1 MSDFIRG
8 VAFIFEGQT
17 ERVFYNSMLQY
28 FVAKNEGF
36 QIIKEMDQPTND
48 YRYIISN
55 DNQSVIVRMYTVGT
69 IISHTSAAA
78 RWFKA
83 NCKQV
88 HKGISWTVFLCYD
101 TDSHNSD
108 ASQFQEGDWKDL
120 RKTILKNKRT
130 EIIDLAAQAD
140 IEDIM
145 LLDIDGVCDFLGIPT
160 CQTPPARKGK
170 AKMKKLFRDNKSFY
184 HEGER
189 AGYLIDHLDKGVI
202 ISKTSIPLYSI
213 EEACFK

>member
-8 VAFIFEGQT
+8 VAFIFEGDT
-17 ERVFYNSMLQY
+17 EHIFYNSMLQY
-28 FVAKNEGF
+28 LADKNEGF
-36 QIIKEMDQPTND
+36 RIVKEIDQPTSD

-55 DNQSVIVRMYTVGT
+55 DNQSVVVRMYTVGT

-78 RWFKA
+78 RWFKS
-83 NCKQV
+83 NCKQA
-88 HKGISWTVFLCYD
+88 HKGIAWTVFLCYD

-120 RKTILKNKRT
+120 RKAILKNKRT

-140 IEDIM
+140 IEDLM

-160 CQTPPARKGK
+160 VQIPQARKGK
-170 AKMKKLFRDNKSFY
+170 AKMKKLFRDNKEYY

-189 AGYLIDHLDKGVI
+189 AVYLINHLDKDVI
-202 ISKTSIPLYSI
+202 ISKASIPLCSI
-213 EEACFK
+213 EDVCFK